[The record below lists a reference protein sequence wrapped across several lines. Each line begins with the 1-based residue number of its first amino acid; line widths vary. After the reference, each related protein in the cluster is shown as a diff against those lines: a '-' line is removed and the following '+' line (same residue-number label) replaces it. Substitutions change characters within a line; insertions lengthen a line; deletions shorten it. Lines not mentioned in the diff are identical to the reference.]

1 MFDVEEF
8 VASCRSVLEEHS
20 PQVAVKELV
29 QRVISRPAEVEAALG
44 TPTKAEVVTYHR
56 SSELTVLNIIWAPGM
71 SIYPHDHRLWAV
83 IGIYGGQED
92 NTFYRRNTEGAG
104 LVRAGSKKLE
114 AREVLVL
121 GPEAIHAVNNPR
133 WVFTGAIHIYGGDF
147 FAQPR
152 SEWDSEGSEEKP
164 YDVERAMRLFESANG
179 ADGRPGGCLPIGWG
193 LKSITL
199 AG

>member
-8 VASCRSVLEEHS
+8 VASCRAALGEHS
-20 PQVAVKELV
+20 PQTAVKELM
-29 QRVISRPAEVEAALG
+29 QRAILRPADIEAALG
-44 TPTKAEVVTYHR
+44 TPTKAEVVSYHR
-56 SSELTVLNIIWAPGM
+56 SPELTVLNIIWAPGM

-104 LVRAGSKKLE
+104 LVRAGSKVLE

-121 GPEAIHAVNNPR
+121 GPEAIHAVTNPR
-133 WVFTGAIHIYGGDF
+133 SVFTGAIHIYGGDF

-152 SEWDSEGSEEKP
+152 SEWDSETSAEKP
-164 YDVERAMRLFESANG
+164 YDVERAMRLFQSANERTSEE
-179 ADGRPGGCLPIGWG
+179 AA
-193 LKSITL
+193 SS
-199 AG
+199 